1 VSRRTVSGVTTT
13 EVTFAYLSISEMY
26 WNFELSVLPIAL
38 TLAMITTEMPAAI
51 SDPKQTLR

>member
-1 VSRRTVSGVTTT
+1 
-13 EVTFAYLSISEMY
+13 MY